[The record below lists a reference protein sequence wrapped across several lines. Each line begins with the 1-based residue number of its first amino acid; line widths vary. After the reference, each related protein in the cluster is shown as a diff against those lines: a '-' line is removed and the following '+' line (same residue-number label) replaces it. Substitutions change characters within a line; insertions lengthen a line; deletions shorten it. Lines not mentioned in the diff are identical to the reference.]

1 MIELY
6 MPKMFIIFLLSEVG
20 AKSGPGSVDALAP
33 IHGTAVTPMYTNIHT
48 AGTAAFIVK

>member
-1 MIELY
+1 MIDLH

-33 IHGTAVTPMYTNIHT
+33 IHGTAVTLYTNIHT